1 MLLRGSSCCSSS
13 VSVKF
18 SKGPTSSPSSSPF
31 SSSPVTNYLC
41 FSHQE
46 CVIQPA
52 VFNTRQYENT
62 VRVALCVCV
71 CVVPCHPVFVC
82 WWGSPVA
89 AVVSQRAERWLY
101 EPTRTVPGEDR
112 TKTLK
117 KKKKEGGIWWRREQ
131 RWRIF
136 SFTAVVWNLEPTRI
150 YWYTCKVHRRLWH

>member
-117 KKKKEGGIWWRREQ
+117 KKRGRNMMK
-131 RWRIF
+131 
-136 SFTAVVWNLEPTRI
+136 T
-150 YWYTCKVHRRLWH
+150 